1 MKYFEISPIIS
12 NRLAV
17 FPGDKK
23 FSRSISYD
31 FKTGAHL
38 ELSSIE
44 TTLHLGAHADSSS
57 HYHADG
63 EGVDRRDLN
72 AFFGQAQVIEV
83 KVARGARIYP
93 QDIKTVISAQRVLLK
108 TNSFPNPEDWN
119 SDFNSLSPELV
130 DFLAGKKVIMIGI
143 DTPSVDP
150 ETSKKLESH
159 QALYRNKISVLEG
172 IVLDKVPEGHY
183 QLVALPL
190 AIEGGDASPVRA
202 ILIEGPQLFPK
213 AKLTCNLS
221 PQKVGIDHENGT

>member
-31 FKTGAHL
+31 FKTGSHL

-83 KVARGARIYP
+83 QVACGARIYP
-93 QDIKTVISAQRVLLK
+93 QDIKTVISAQRVLLR
-108 TNSFPNPEDWN
+108 TNSFPNPEFWN

-130 DFLAGKKVIMIGI
+130 DFLAGQNVIMIGI

-150 ETSKKLESH
+150 ETSKELESH

-172 IVLDKVPEGHY
+172 IVLDKVPEGQY

-213 AKLTCNLS
+213 AKLTC
-221 PQKVGIDHENGT
+221 